1 MLTLTR
7 RYPRGAHCR
16 TLTCA
21 NGHTGA
27 GTIARM
33 TDEEIAELVA
43 ENQRLRALAE
53 GGTAPEAAPVII
65 IEAPEPPP
73 VAETVAVIE
82 AETDRTVAII
92 EAETAQQVAVIE
104 AQAEAEQPKGDSD
117 DGPGGLFMPEA
128 DHWYFKR
135 WGKK

>member
-1 MLTLTR
+1 MTATR
-7 RYPRGAHCR
+7 RYPRPAHCG

-27 GTIARM
+27 VTLAHM

-53 GGTAPEAAPVII
+53 SETVPEAAPVV
-65 IEAPEPPP
+65 IEAPDPPP
-73 VAETVAVIE
+73 VAETVAIIE
-82 AETDRTVAII
+82 AETERTVAII
-92 EAETAQQVAVIE
+92 EAETQQQVAVIE

-117 DGPGGLFMPEA
+117 EGGDGGLFMPEA

-135 WGKK
+135 WGGRK